1 MKSILH
7 KTYTKKY
14 LTAIPRFNDS
24 PCNWKVIRYA
34 DVLLMLAEAL
44 NENNKTAEALMY
56 VNKVRIRAN
65 VSPYPNNISKD
76 ALREEIYD
84 ERRRELS
91 FEGHRW
97 WDLARTGRVLKACGL
112 EDRPYMVLFPIPL
125 SQVQV
130 MNNSDIFPQN
140 PGWD

>member
-1 MKSILH
+1 MQK
-7 KTYTKKY
+7 
-14 LTAIPRFNDS
+14 F
-24 PCNWKVIRYA
+24 
-34 DVLLMLAEAL
+34 
-44 NENNKTAEALMY
+44 
-56 VNKVRIRAN
+56 
-65 VSPYPNNISKD
+65 KD

>member
-1 MKSILH
+1 MYGRLS
-7 KTYTKKY
+7 
-14 LTAIPRFNDS
+14 A
-24 PCNWKVIRYA
+24 A
-34 DVLLMLAEAL
+34 DVYKRQAL

-97 WDLARTGRVLKACGL
+97 WDLARDVYKRQLQL
-112 EDRPYMVLFPIPL
+112 
-125 SQVQV
+125 
-130 MNNSDIFPQN
+130 
-140 PGWD
+140 